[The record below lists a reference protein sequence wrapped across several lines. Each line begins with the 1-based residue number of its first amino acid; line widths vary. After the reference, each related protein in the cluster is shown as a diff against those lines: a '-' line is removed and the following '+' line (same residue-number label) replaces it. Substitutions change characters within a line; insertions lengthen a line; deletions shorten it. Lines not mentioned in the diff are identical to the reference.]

1 MIISNATPLIAF
13 ARIDRLDLLR
23 QVVGQL
29 VIPVAVEQE
38 ISGYSQN
45 KPGVIELSKETWI
58 TVQAVASPQQVQLL
72 LPTLDNGEAEVI
84 TLALEQNARLVLI
97 DELTGRRVAQS
108 LGLTITGSV
117 GILIRAKQIGEIK
130 AIKPFLNAMTRQG
143 IHFSQQF
150 IAQVLQMEGE

>member
-23 QVVGQL
+23 KVVGKL

-38 ISGYSQN
+38 ISGYIQN
-45 KPGVIELSKETWI
+45 KPGVIDLSKETWI

-72 LPTLDNGEAEVI
+72 LPTLDYGEAEVI
-84 TLALEQNARLVLI
+84 VLALEKNARLVLI

-108 LGLTITGSV
+108 LGLTITGSIGV
-117 GILIRAKQIGEIK
+117 LIQAKQIGEIK
-130 AIKPFLNAMTRQG
+130 AIKPFLNAMTQQG
-143 IHFSQQF
+143 VYFSQQF